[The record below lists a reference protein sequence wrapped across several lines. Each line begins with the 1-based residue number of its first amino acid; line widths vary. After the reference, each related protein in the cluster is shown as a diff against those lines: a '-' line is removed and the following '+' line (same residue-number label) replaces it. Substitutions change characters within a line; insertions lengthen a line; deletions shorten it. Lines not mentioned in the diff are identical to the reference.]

1 VSCIRVSATGNCWIF
16 GGIEKRVGGCLDVS
30 GLGLDEGQGWGLVI
44 RRVGSIS
51 FTGIVISLRGPFA

>member
-1 VSCIRVSATGNCWIF
+1 MF
-16 GGIEKRVGGCLDVS
+16 Q

-51 FTGIVISLRGPFA
+51 FIGIVISLRGPFA